1 MVELLQRDRLA
12 ELVRF
17 GIVGVVATAI
27 HYGVYY
33 LLLFVLNPTLSYTI
47 GYAVSFCCN
56 YLLSSRFTFR
66 VGLSVSKAA
75 NFSISHLLNYL
86 IGVGLLN
93 LFIALGVSSEVAPLP
108 VFVLVI
114 PINYI
119 LVRFAL
125 TRSGFLN
132 IKENEN
138 N

>member
-1 MVELLQRDRLA
+1 MINDRLQ
-12 ELVRF
+12 EMVRF

-33 LLLFVLNPTLSYTI
+33 LLLTLLSPTLSYTI

-56 YLLSSRFTFR
+56 YVMSSLFTFR
-66 VGLSVSKAA
+66 VGMSVKKAA
-75 NFSISHLLNYL
+75 SFGVSHVLNYL

-93 LFIALGVSSEVAPLP
+93 LFIALGVDEEIAPLP

-114 PINYI
+114 PINYL

-125 TRSGFLN
+125 TN
-132 IKENEN
+132 DK
-138 N
+138 

>member
-1 MVELLQRDRLA
+1 MRIKLLQKERLQ
-12 ELVRF
+12 EMVRF

-33 LLLFVLNPTLSYTI
+33 LLLTLLSPTLSYTI

-56 YLLSSRFTFR
+56 YVMSSLFTFR
-66 VGLSVSKAA
+66 VGMSVKKAA
-75 NFSISHLLNYL
+75 SFGVSHVLNYL

-93 LFIALGVSSEVAPLP
+93 LFIALGVDEEIAPLP

-114 PINYI
+114 PINYL

-125 TRSGFLN
+125 TN
-132 IKENEN
+132 DK
-138 N
+138 

>member
-1 MVELLQRDRLA
+1 MKNDRLQ
-12 ELVRF
+12 EMVRF

-33 LLLFVLNPTLSYTI
+33 LLLTLLSPTLSYTI

-56 YLLSSRFTFR
+56 YVMSSLFTFR
-66 VGLSVSKAA
+66 VGMSVKKAA
-75 NFSISHLLNYL
+75 SFGVSHVLNYL

-93 LFIALGVSSEVAPLP
+93 LFIALGVDEEIAPLP

-114 PINYI
+114 PINYL

-125 TRSGFLN
+125 TN
-132 IKENEN
+132 DK
-138 N
+138 

>member
-1 MVELLQRDRLA
+1 MINDRLQ
-12 ELVRF
+12 EMVRF

-33 LLLFVLNPTLSYTI
+33 LLLTLLSPTLSYTI

-56 YLLSSRFTFR
+56 YVMSSLFTFR
-66 VGLSVSKAA
+66 VGMSVKKAA
-75 NFSISHLLNYL
+75 SFGVSHVLNYL

-93 LFIALGVSSEVAPLP
+93 LFIALGVDEGIAPLP

-114 PINYI
+114 PINYL

-125 TRSGFLN
+125 KN
-132 IKENEN
+132 
-138 N
+138 

>member
-1 MVELLQRDRLA
+1 MELLQRDRLA
-12 ELVRF
+12 EFVRF
-17 GIVGVVATAI
+17 GIVGVTATAI
-27 HYGVYY
+27 HYGIYY
-33 LLLFVLNPTLSYTI
+33 LLLLLLLNPTLSYTI

-75 NFSISHLLNYL
+75 NFGISHVLNYL

-93 LFIALGVSSEVAPLP
+93 VFILLGVKPEVAPLP

-114 PINYI
+114 PINYL

-125 TRSGFLN
+125 TRRGFLSL
-132 IKENEN
+132 KDKK
-138 N
+138 

>member
-1 MVELLQRDRLA
+1 LLQKERLQ
-12 ELVRF
+12 EMVRF

-33 LLLFVLNPTLSYTI
+33 LLLTLLSPTLSYTI

-56 YLLSSRFTFR
+56 YVMSSLFTFR
-66 VGLSVSKAA
+66 VGMSVKKAA
-75 NFSISHLLNYL
+75 SFGVSHVLNYL

-93 LFIALGVSSEVAPLP
+93 LFIALGVDEEIAPLP

-114 PINYI
+114 PINYL

-125 TRSGFLN
+125 TN
-132 IKENEN
+132 DK
-138 N
+138 

>member
-1 MVELLQRDRLA
+1 M
-12 ELVRF
+12 VRF

-33 LLLFVLNPTLSYTI
+33 LLLTLLSPTLSYTI

-56 YLLSSRFTFR
+56 YVMSSLFTFR
-66 VGLSVSKAA
+66 VGMSVKKAA
-75 NFSISHLLNYL
+75 SFGVSHVLNYL

-93 LFIALGVSSEVAPLP
+93 LFIALGVDEEIAPLP

-114 PINYI
+114 PINYL

-125 TRSGFLN
+125 TN
-132 IKENEN
+132 DK
-138 N
+138 

>member
-1 MVELLQRDRLA
+1 M
-12 ELVRF
+12 VRF

-33 LLLFVLNPTLSYTI
+33 LLLTLLSPTLSYTI

-56 YLLSSRFTFR
+56 YVMSSLFTFR
-66 VGLSVSKAA
+66 VGMSVKKAA
-75 NFSISHLLNYL
+75 SFGVSHVLNYL

-93 LFIALGVSSEVAPLP
+93 LFIAFGVDEEIAPLP

-114 PINYI
+114 PINYL

-125 TRSGFLN
+125 TN
-132 IKENEN
+132 DK
-138 N
+138 

>member
-1 MVELLQRDRLA
+1 MLQKERLQ
-12 ELVRF
+12 EMVRF

-33 LLLFVLNPTLSYTI
+33 LLLTLLSPTLSYTI

-56 YLLSSRFTFR
+56 YVMSSLFTFR
-66 VGLSVSKAA
+66 VGMSVKKAA
-75 NFSISHLLNYL
+75 SFGVSHVLNYL

-93 LFIALGVSSEVAPLP
+93 LFIALGVDEEIAPLP

-114 PINYI
+114 PINYL

-125 TRSGFLN
+125 TN
-132 IKENEN
+132 DK
-138 N
+138 

>member
-1 MVELLQRDRLA
+1 MRIKLLQKERLQ
-12 ELVRF
+12 EMVRF

-33 LLLFVLNPTLSYTI
+33 LLLTLLNPTLSYTI

-56 YLLSSRFTFR
+56 YVMSSLFTFR
-66 VGLSVSKAA
+66 VGMSVKKAA
-75 NFSISHLLNYL
+75 SFGVSHVLNYL

-93 LFIALGVSSEVAPLP
+93 LFIALGVDEEIAPLP

-114 PINYI
+114 PINYL

-125 TRSGFLN
+125 TNRS
-132 IKENEN
+132 
-138 N
+138 